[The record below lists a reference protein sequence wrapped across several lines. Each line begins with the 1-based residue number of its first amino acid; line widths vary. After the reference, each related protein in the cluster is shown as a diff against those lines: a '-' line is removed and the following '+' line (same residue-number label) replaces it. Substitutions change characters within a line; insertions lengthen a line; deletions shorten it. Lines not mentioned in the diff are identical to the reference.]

1 MTKYLDVN
9 VNSMFKKR
17 VVRKKFPREHR
28 PYIIVYPPGSVE
40 QKLKGRV
47 ILGANHTIEDIV
59 QTVSDM
65 IVDVIEPIRSE
76 ELESLIFKSL
86 HERKLAVYRSA

>member
-9 VNSMFKKR
+9 ANSMFKKR
-17 VVRKKFPREHR
+17 VVHKKFPKEHK
-28 PYIIVYPPGSVE
+28 PYIIVYPPGTVK
-40 QKLKGRV
+40 QKLKGKV

-65 IVDVIEPIRSE
+65 TVDRIEPIRSE

-86 HERKLAVYRSA
+86 HERRLSVYRSA